1 VEQFPRTRLPE
12 LIEALAKDI
21 ADENVQTG
29 FRQRVAESAELTL
42 H

>member
-1 VEQFPRTRLPE
+1 
-12 LIEALAKDI
+12 LAKDI

-29 FRQRVAESAELTL
+29 FRQRVAESAELTV